1 MNTLFLNTNFPTQI
15 ILASSPLTETA
26 KRIHNSEVYGAGGAI
41 LKTCSSY
48 TRKRD
53 YDTRK
58 VIFSSDHSRYYAYS
72 SFDREILTADEGLK
86 LYHDAVEIC
95 SIPIIP
101 SVTAL
106 SLNLSDWLP
115 LCLRFQDAG
124 AEIIQLDFFYLGS
137 YLSRSDFSA
146 QLCNLLSTL
155 VRSLHC
161 TVMPKINIDLPA
173 DYIFQLIAKTG
184 VKAVSLLDS
193 VRVPVTDSLDGA
205 TLPFSSTSCF
215 GAWQLPLS
223 LRYAYIARQYGLEV
237 CGGGGI
243 TDRSSVMQMQ
253 SCGAALVQLASPVL
267 LHGYDYIQELLPVKK
282 QTALPDLPLSH
293 KHYRVQKD
301 KCTRCHI
308 CAKPSTWCDAISIG
322 ADGFPFIQ
330 QELCENC
337 GWCVGRCPAHAIAAI
352 DKKQDQS
359 ASSY

>member
-1 MNTLFLNTNFPTQI
+1 MSIQFLNTSFPTPI
-15 ILASSPLTETA
+15 VLASSPLTETA
-26 KRIHNSEVYGAGGAI
+26 DRIRQSELHGAGGAI

-48 TRKRD
+48 IRKKD

-58 VIFSSDHSRYYAYS
+58 VVFSSDHSRYYAYS

-86 LYHDAVEIC
+86 LYHDAVKLC

-106 SLNLSDWLP
+106 SLNLDDWLP
-115 LCLRFQDAG
+115 LCCRFQDAG
-124 AEIIQLDFFYLGS
+124 ARIIQLDFFYLGS
-137 YLSRSDFSA
+137 YLSQPNFSA
-146 QLCNLLSTL
+146 QFYNLLSAL

-161 TVMPKINIDLPA
+161 TVMPKINVDLPA
-173 DYIFQLIAKTG
+173 DYIFKLIAKTG

-193 VRVPVTDSLDGA
+193 VRVPVTDSSDGS

-243 TDRSSVMQMQ
+243 TDHSSVIQML
-253 SCGAALVQLASPVL
+253 SCGTALVQVASSVL
-267 LHGYDYIQELLPVKK
+267 LHKYNYIQELLPAKE
-282 QTALPDLPLSH
+282 QTVLPGPPSSH
-293 KHYRVQKD
+293 RNYQVQRD
-301 KCTRCHI
+301 KCTRCYI
-308 CAKPSTWCDAISIG
+308 CAKSSAWCDAISIG
-322 ADGFPFIQ
+322 ENGIPFIH

-337 GWCVGRCPAHAIAAI
+337 GWCAERCPAHAIVDL
-352 DKKQDQS
+352 DKKPKTG
-359 ASSY
+359 